1 MKLTD
6 IKIRSVKSS
15 EKRLQLADGK
25 GLVLFIMPNG
35 TKLWRYRY
43 RYAGKANMLS
53 LGEYPQITLSD
64 AREERD
70 RLAKLISNG
79 VDPSLNR
86 KELKMIQKDS
96 YDKTFEVL
104 FEKWFS
110 LWIMGK
116 SNKHTQRVKSFVK
129 NDVLP
134 KIANYPV
141 DTIKPATIR
150 FIISQ
155 IVERGTYD
163 TASRVFQYI
172 KLMLSYAKTHEWIS
186 SNPAEGII
194 IRDII
199 PTVKVKHQEH
209 VAIREF
215 PKLLR
220 DIDSYQGYAVTQ
232 HAIKLLYLTFVRTT
246 ELIGARWEDFDL
258 ENAKWI
264 IPAAENDH
272 EGNRSYGMKMG
283 TPHYVP
289 LNSQALE
296 ILHSLHAIAG
306 RSKYLFPSIKGDG
319 KTMSNNTLLH
329 VLYSLGYKGKQTG
342 HGFRGLASTILRE
355 NGFKREVVELQLSH
369 LVGDDVERAYN
380 SMELLSERKQ
390 MMEWYGNYLDHI
402 KQS

>member
-172 KLMLSYAKTHEWIS
+172 KL
-186 SNPAEGII
+186 
-194 IRDII
+194 
-199 PTVKVKHQEH
+199 
-209 VAIREF
+209 
-215 PKLLR
+215 
-220 DIDSYQGYAVTQ
+220 
-232 HAIKLLYLTFVRTT
+232 
-246 ELIGARWEDFDL
+246 
-258 ENAKWI
+258 
-264 IPAAENDH
+264 
-272 EGNRSYGMKMG
+272 
-283 TPHYVP
+283 
-289 LNSQALE
+289 
-296 ILHSLHAIAG
+296 
-306 RSKYLFPSIKGDG
+306 
-319 KTMSNNTLLH
+319 
-329 VLYSLGYKGKQTG
+329 
-342 HGFRGLASTILRE
+342 
-355 NGFKREVVELQLSH
+355 
-369 LVGDDVERAYN
+369 
-380 SMELLSERKQ
+380 
-390 MMEWYGNYLDHI
+390 
-402 KQS
+402 